1 MASVIPR
8 LRSLLSLDVL
18 TQRNGHGHDHED
30 DPHLTGHS
38 RTIRNWHYPVQCPF
52 HDGTADGNP
61 VTGVAFS

>member
-1 MASVIPR
+1 
-8 LRSLLSLDVL
+8 LSLDVL